1 MIEWRDIHLSL
12 KGQPVLRGFDLV
24 PAPGQLNLLI
34 GSNGAGKS
42 TALKVAAGLWHSQSG
57 ELRFDGK
64 VMQRREP
71 RSARIAYLP
80 QSPVFHPRLRVRDLI
95 YFYVRLEGADKLEA
109 EAALERFGLEGHR
122 HHRSAE
128 LSGGLRQR
136 LGLAILSLSSAPV
149 WLLDEPGLS
158 LDPLWR
164 RKLQSWLKEA
174 SSSGRTVLAATHLLA
189 EWEGRADTCYLCEN
203 GRIES
208 ALDPAHLRE
217 AHLRLEKPALG
228 TTPAVSPETAMRLSP
243 PHLRRGAGSSVVVAD
258 VKDYSRNETE
268 EDRGNQKGASA

>member
-1 MIEWRDIHLSL
+1 MIQWSDIHLSL
-12 KGQPVLRGFDLV
+12 KGQPVLRGFDLTPV
-24 PAPGQLNLLI
+24 PGQLNLLI

-42 TALKVAAGLWHSQSG
+42 TALKVAAGLWRPRSG
-57 ELRFDGK
+57 ELRFESK
-64 VMQRREP
+64 VMHHRES
-71 RSARIAYLP
+71 RFGRIAYLP
-80 QSPVFHPRLRVRDLI
+80 QSPLFHPRLRVRELI
-95 YFYVRLEGADKLEA
+95 RFYARLEGADLSEA
-109 EAALERFGLEGHR
+109 EIALERFGLEAHR
-122 HHRSAE
+122 HHRSVE

-203 GRIES
+203 GRIDGE
-208 ALDPAHLRE
+208 LDPAHLRE
-217 AHLRLEKPALG
+217 AHLRLEGGFG
-228 TTPAVSPETAMRLSP
+228 TDRRSQEGVSA
-243 PHLRRGAGSSVVVAD
+243 
-258 VKDYSRNETE
+258 
-268 EDRGNQKGASA
+268 